1 MTSVLSVN
9 DEEVGLEE
17 IQPQLI
23 TDQSLANVINEIG
36 SSLKKEEISTTPSSN
51 ENTTDTLETT
61 IVEEENQVSPLSN
74 YSFDI
79 YDEKNE
85 VLNFSLRLDPLASTW
100 KIEIYGKSD
109 LNPSYP
115 EEVVYK
121 MLIYNRKN
129 ELKLKVDLYGKDTSA
144 LQELNDFPYEIGDY
158 IRLIP
163 IYSPQTLRVN
173 GSLTGDISIEQE
185 DYSDGVDDEDYIYNV
200 RFEIMEN
207 EIKTVYNQQPI
218 FEGLVDYQWTSEE
231 TIDPLVGI
239 KVTDDHDGVIDLSKI
254 QVEEL
259 QNNDEFVEYEYTVVD
274 SWERVTTGKRGIKVT
289 DDHDGVIDL
298 SKIQVEELQNNDE
311 FVEYEYTVVDSWERV
326 TTGKRRIYKTLP
338 QQDIIK
344 DTQIPDYTLEDN
356 TEGILPDLPLKGD
369 GNIQSL
375 VPNAYSLLNE
385 TNNDNIINDIIVS
398 GVSYSGWRTERMK
411 IRINHTLKILE
422 IVDADG
428 LLFNS
433 SVKDSYFKFELYDK
447 NMDLKYAID
456 LLGTDSSDSPKLD
469 AINGIK
475 FEAGD
480 YIALWVYN
488 PKENL
493 EITGNINKE
502 QQSQDIDSTTYLEQ
516 HRFRIS
522 GGLHIISNKAPEVI
536 KDLPMATIKRGEE
549 FEYLDILKLNNNK
562 EYITDD
568 HNTFT
573 ESSYAKGDIDVNI
586 EGLDIN
592 KVGIQ
597 NVTYIFT
604 DKWGASTKAIRQV
617 QVTGDEFLDKMAFNV
632 YTIDNELA
640 FNILFDYQKRTVG
653 VGKTSGKQLN
663 PNNLSTQFLIR
674 FYSKEN
680 YLKFAFQLTGNTV
693 LDESAFSRLNGYS
706 YSAGDRIEIYSI
718 SEGTI
723 KVVYP
728 ASNNND
734 QPEVDVLQE
743 SEPTIQLIEKEI
755 PLDYLKNGR
764 FTLEGSNMSYEY
776 NAAPTITPSR
786 LRPIIARGEEPAYLD
801 WILVS
806 DDKDDAHKLKVI
818 YTTIDT
824 LILGTQNVVY
834 QVIDSWGRASKLS
847 LEVEVVEKNNLEK
860 ALVEVH
866 NLVSDTS
873 ILRLQFDDDKKS
885 LVVKEATPSDD
896 LTDSDF
902 ITLVLYHTN
911 GSYKNHVTLTQEDLS
926 SREQLQENLSQL
938 QYSEGDYL
946 QVWLHEGTSSVI
958 IYNHFSSPEG
968 LEPTDITELDT
979 LDKRL
984 NTRFKIL
991 DSGLQQVY
999 NTAPQFSN
1007 FEPLY
1012 LYKDQSGVT
1021 EDLFKSGYT
1030 ITDDLDN
1037 TIEPNSDGVTISG
1050 HFDINTVGS
1059 YELTYTV
1066 TDSWGR
1072 STQATRTVY
1081 VVSKSAENMIEFKK
1095 EGQAFLQIRL
1105 DSTTDGL
1112 WVRLPN
1118 LESDEETPD
1127 SPDSSNGLDSES
1139 QRTLSESDDSLNSD
1153 GTNNENSSNSIVL
1166 SLGIYN
1172 RQGKSVAEFD
1182 LTEEDLNYV
1191 SSPDSS
1197 SKTSDSIHKI
1207 EQMYQQLTQLE
1218 VLSDYYFSVWAS
1230 DSSQIA
1236 ISGSITNSQNFPV
1249 PDIDSVSK
1257 TMNPNSTITVDD
1269 CMKNT
1274 RFQWTDNGLVAVYN
1288 QAPKIQFTENFSI
1301 VAGDSID
1308 ASLGVSI
1315 TDDHDETIKYSE
1327 NIKVQYKNGSGQ
1339 PSDNPDNLKIGS
1351 DNKVIYTVSDSWGRE
1366 TTIERPL
1373 TITDGTMKNT
1383 IKMDNEHYQNAFS
1396 INIVN
1401 EDDSENMKLK
1411 ATLINDTQMNSTVT
1425 DSVFSIEVWRP
1436 SEESRT
1442 GYTRVLSTVS
1452 VNGRQN
1458 AQTFVNSLN
1467 EATNNTTIKIGDI
1480 INMNAAQPF
1489 RVSIDGTVIDARED
1503 YTDGFNV
1510 PTNLTNAY
1518 FKVTNSGLQALY
1530 KNPITVAENQNAI
1543 AFYSLSGSAFKLR
1556 VDPTTHRIT
1565 VFDQTSTAL
1574 YYGGGEKTSLMI
1586 EIYGANREAK
1596 KRIAI
1601 KGRTQGNNLKFMDIT
1616 DCESWKSGDLNG
1628 TCTGVSETTWNGPIE
1643 FAEGDYLRLTYF
1655 NPQYMTIDGTVLE
1668 QDSQKINYETGFV
1681 NTDRMMNTVF
1691 KFTAKGLEEVY
1702 NQAPQI
1708 QGLGTE
1714 VNITESDL
1722 EIFGNRNGIIG
1733 SLTLS
1738 DDKDNSLTYNDV
1750 RLELV
1755 GNDASQTL
1763 GTHLVRY
1770 TVTDT
1775 WGRSTSYDVNL
1786 NIRTNLSKSYFD
1798 VKNYDN
1804 SSTTMFKIG
1813 FDSLTNTYAVFEQSS
1828 IQFSP
1833 NNPTQ
1838 KVLDIYVMDVN
1849 TGKAKLHIPLY
1860 GNDRGTTSK
1869 LENLE
1874 ELSYQNGDIIRVV
1887 PAKQGDVLL
1896 QTMTTPSTEV
1906 PEESTITISS
1916 EDDYRNIGYQI
1927 SSEDVTAVYNTAPTI
1942 ETGTKLT
1949 YIAYKGAT
1957 LTYTDFKVN
1966 DDRDGGALQSQLVI
1980 LVNGEQ
1986 ISNGTHTFYRL
1997 GAQTLTLQVTDSWGI
2012 TTQKE
2017 ITVEVKSKM
2026 EQNVIEIGNSS
2037 GQKIFNI
2044 KFDVETK
2051 QFKVEP
2057 YSEDNIS
2064 DSNKINNSL
2073 SSETVT
2079 IIIRD
2084 SSGSKKLNI
2093 QLDGSADDRSKLE
2106 KLNSE
2111 TYELY
2116 DTLELKSS
2124 HDDMIEIKGDIVNKT
2139 STTFT
2144 TDQNTSQVRYQITD
2158 DGLTEI
2164 RKPILSL
2171 SFSEDNVV
2179 RRGDNVDYNRYLV
2192 VSGMNPNT
2200 EDLNVSYDETTIVN
2214 SLIEG
2219 TYDVTYKITDSW
2231 GNSVTATQKF
2241 VVIPNNNIETLK
2253 INVELSSNQVI
2264 MIGTDTLKDRLRL
2277 LSSASVDRTTKSNS
2291 TNSLVSSIR
2300 GYDSYGNLVHQV
2312 NIFSNDTKDSITE
2325 QLSSFVLSEVEFLE
2339 IIGEEVTADGAII
2352 PDSSLQQATD
2362 EDDKKQNTRLKLNHI
2377 EKTITAI
2384 YNQAPIIT
2392 GNNGKLLYYH
2402 GTAMDWT
2409 SRLKVT
2415 DDLDEIIASST
2426 IIIDDS
2432 QVHYDQPGEYSL
2444 TYHVLDSWGREGT
2457 ATQQI
2462 IVKSG
2467 MDENQIILSDDS
2479 QQIVFK
2485 FNNNQITVQQQSI
2498 SNRLTS
2504 TPLSLITKPLPLMQD
2519 SNYEDKGTPQ
2529 LQVNLYRNR
2538 NLYKTVTIYEQSAFE
2553 DVFSVFNNQIFQ
2565 LGDRIEIKNLRDD
2578 EYIYSKI
2585 SLQGPISNA
2594 QISYV
2599 NGVSDPDYLDNV
2611 RFEITPLGFYVVYNQ
2626 APTIKFTLDMNE
2638 NLGDDYNF
2646 SYGVLIKDDHDGKI
2660 TTGYDT
2666 EFMTPS
2672 MINSQNSI
2680 QSTEVGVVGKNQVK
2694 YTVTDSWGRTTTAIR
2709 EITLNNALAENSII
2723 FTADDQNGRNRKDA
2737 IKVSFDIA
2745 TNNFK
2750 VTLLLN
2756 ESEARQYKLN
2766 TKTYSNPDYYKMIFM
2781 GVNENEKK
2789 SISLSSNLTV
2799 QQAIEFLNNSFNNF
2813 TFDYGDYIK
2822 FSSPHA
2828 FNVKLLG
2835 VIRNGREDYSDG
2847 FSYPDNMKNAK
2858 FEISQQGLISRY
2870 TDPDTEIQ
2878 SGNTKKNI
2886 LTVLTGG
2893 GTVAN
2898 ITFTPN
2904 SDGDGGRIT
2913 QEELSAYPY
2922 KYSDNVNE
2930 NPEVF
2935 RLSLFGANGE
2945 LKHTATAYGHDRSR
2959 QPVTHDGKNERNQVY
2974 TVFNNIDYQFGD
2986 YITFEH
2992 KFDTKYTLLRG
3003 PVENGKEDYSDG
3015 VDNINNLT
3023 KAMFKLT
3030 ANGIEVLYDEPPKI
3044 SNISAYQIKK
3054 VEGLESDELD
3064 VLNNDAKSQIR
3075 DYLIND
3081 ADIIAKDGVTGELLN
3096 ISVENTFDLNLNQIG
3111 YYYVPVSATNGDVK
3125 LSRRSINNRESSSDG
3140 SKASTVRNVSL
3151 LVYATPKFEL
3161 QNPVIEMS
3169 SVTSDNVN
3177 SELLNRV
3184 TVTDEEDV
3192 LSNKNT
3198 VVVLNDTTLNP
3209 NKPGTYSATY
3219 QAQDS
3224 DGHVEEKEFE
3234 IQVVRTIS
3242 VSVPVTVPFQVVTNL
3257 LGEDGQQADPQFI
3270 AGRIT
3275 IQNNNPTPVAVY
3287 LKSFNVLNSSEAT
3300 FGSIYDKLSLVS
3312 PTEIDEASMTV
3323 QQSMTKMALG
3333 LYVKS
3338 GFEYDPNNFEYK
3350 DDSITDSIL
3359 PTGKPNEDGP
3369 IWLLDNGFDISY
3381 VPSILNSQ
3389 NNATNQQPFYFGTLA
3404 PNTDTDQSKAVLSF
3418 TSIFSN
3424 QAKVAGKSRAKFQ
3437 MVLEF
3442 R

>member
-1 MTSVLSVN
+1 MKKQVLSLCSFALLVQNIPLTVFAVQPETETIVSDNVKEKLVTSVLSVN
-9 DEEVGLEE
+9 DGEVGLEE

-173 GSLTGDISIEQE
+173 GSLTGDIGIEQE

-259 QNNDEFVEYEYTVVD
+259 Q
-274 SWERVTTGKRGIKVT
+274 K
-289 DDHDGVIDL
+289 
-298 SKIQVEELQNNDE
+298 NDE

-385 TNNDNIINDIIVS
+385 NNNNNTVTDIVVS
-398 GVSYSGWRTERMK
+398 GVSYSGGRTERMK
-411 IRINHTLKILE
+411 IRLNYTQKIIE
-422 IVDADG
+422 VVDSDG
-428 LLFNS
+428 LLFDS
-433 SVKDSYFKFELYDK
+433 SVKTSYFKFQLFDK
-447 NMDLKYAID
+447 DMNQKYSID
-456 LLGTDSSDSPKLD
+456 LLGTDRSDSEKLET
-469 AINGIK
+469 INGVR
-475 FEAGD
+475 FASED
-480 YIALWVYN
+480 YVYLWSYN
-488 PKENL
+488 PDASL
-493 EITGNINKE
+493 EIQGTVE
-502 QQSQDIDSTTYLEQ
+502 ADLTDMDATDYLEA
-516 HRFRIS
+516 HRFQ
-522 GGLHIISNKAPEVI
+522 I
-536 KDLPMATIKRGEE
+536 KNGKLVSVQNTPPQILKEFPAATIQRGED
-549 FEYLDILKLNNNK
+549 FNYLDILELNKDKTFIN
-562 EYITDD
+562 DD
-568 HNTFT
+568 HDSFT
-573 ESSYAKGDIDVNI
+573 TDAYSRGDIDVTI
-586 EGLDIN
+586 TGLN
-592 KVGIQ
+592 ANRVGTQ
-597 NVTYIFT
+597 LVTYTLT
-604 DKWGASTKAIRQV
+604 DKWGASTTTTRQV
-617 QVTGDEFLDKMAFNV
+617 TVIGDQLLDKITFPV
-632 YTIDNELA
+632 YTNKNELA
-640 FNILFDYQKRTVG
+640 FTISFDYISKTINVG
-653 VGKTSGKQLN
+653 NINNKVLN
-663 PNNLSTQFLIR
+663 ESSDSTQFIFR
-674 FYSKEN
+674 VYSKEN
-680 YLKFAFQLTGNTV
+680 HMKRLFQLTGNQV
-693 LDESAFSRLNGYS
+693 LNEQAFSRLNGFVYS
-706 YSAGDRIEIYSI
+706 DGDQIEIRTQN
-718 SEGTI
+718 EGMLKI
-723 KVVYP
+723 KYP
-728 ASNNND
+728 NNSG
-734 QPEVDVLQE
+734 EVERNGD
-743 SEPTIQLIEKEI
+743 LIETDL
-755 PLDYLKNGR
+755 PLDKQKYGRYTLNGS
-764 FTLEGSNMSYEY
+764 GISYTY
-776 NAAPTITPSR
+776 NQAPTISAKSGDIPTVV
-786 LRPIIARGEEPAYLD
+786 RGSEPQYLD
-801 WILVS
+801 WIEVS
-806 DDKDDAHKLKVI
+806 DEIDNK
-818 YTTIDT
+818 DT
-824 LILGTQNVVY
+824 LKITHTDIDNLVLGTQTVMY
-834 QVIDSWGRASKLS
+834 QVTDSWGRSSKLS
-847 LEVEVVEKNNLEK
+847 LDVEVIEKNNLEK
-860 ALVEVH
+860 NRIDFHL
-866 NLVSDTS
+866 LSDSSS
-873 ILRLQFDDDKKS
+873 IMDLSFDDEEKK
-885 LVVKEATPSDD
+885 LIIRQLNQSDIIQNGD
-896 LTDSDF
+896 V
-902 ITLVLYHTN
+902 ITLVLYEEN
-911 GSYKNHVTLTQEDLS
+911 GQFKQQVTFTKEDLNS
-926 SREQLQENLSQL
+926 LEASQNKL
-938 QYSEGDYL
+938 NQFKYNETDYL
-946 QVWLHEGTSSVI
+946 RIGIHQNSMGVN
-958 IYNHFSSPEG
+958 IYSNLNEN
-968 LEPTDITELDT
+968 PTLLGT
-979 LDKRL
+979 LDQLL
-984 NTRFKIL
+984 NTRFKIMG
-991 DSGLQQVY
+991 SGLTKTY
-999 NTAPQFSN
+999 NKAPEISAFT
-1007 FEPLY
+1007 PLY
-1012 LYKDQSGVT
+1012 ILKDQENVT

-1030 ITDDLDN
+1030 ITDDLD
-1037 TIEPNSDGVTISG
+1037 TSIPSNSDRVTISESG

-1081 VVSKSAENMIEFKK
+1081 VVSKSAKNMIEFKK

-1112 WVRLPN
+1112 WVKLPN
-1118 LESDEETPD
+1118 LESNEETPD
-1127 SPDSSNGLDSES
+1127 SSDSSNGVDSEM
-1139 QRTLSESDDSLNSD
+1139 QRILSESDDSLNSD

-1166 SLGIYN
+1166 FLGIYN

-1197 SKTSDSIHKI
+1197 SKTSDSITKI
-1207 EQMYQQLTQLE
+1207 ERMYQELTQLE

-1236 ISGSITNSQNFPV
+1236 ISGSITNSEEFPV
-1249 PDIDSVSK
+1249 PNIESASK

-1288 QAPKIQFTENFSI
+1288 QAPEIQFSDEEFSV

-1366 TTIERPL
+1366 ATVERPL

-1383 IKMDNEHYQNAFS
+1383 IKMDNQNYQNVFS

-1401 EDDSENMKLK
+1401 EDNSENMKLK
-1411 ATLINDTQMNSTVT
+1411 ATLIKNTQMNSTVT
-1425 DSVFSIEVWRP
+1425 GSVFSIEVWRP
-1436 SEESRT
+1436 SEESGT
-1442 GYTRVLSTVS
+1442 GYTQVLSNVS
-1452 VNGRQN
+1452 VNGGQN
-1458 AQTFVNSLN
+1458 AQTFVDSLN
-1467 EATNNTTIKIGDI
+1467 EAANNTIKIGDI
-1480 INMNAAQPF
+1480 IKMNAAQPF

-1530 KNPITVAENQNAI
+1530 QNPITVAENQNAI

-1556 VDPTTHRIT
+1556 VDPATDRIT
-1565 VFDQTSTAL
+1565 VFEQTTTAL
-1574 YYGGGEKTSLMI
+1574 YYAGGANTSLMI
-1586 EIYGANREAK
+1586 EVYGADRRPK
-1596 KRIAI
+1596 KRLAIAGHT
-1601 KGRTQGNNLKFMDIT
+1601 KGTELKAKDIT
-1616 DCESWKSGDLNG
+1616 SCTDWKSGDLNG
-1628 TCTGVSETTWNGPIE
+1628 TCNGVSEATWDGNITFE
-1643 FAEGDYLRLTYF
+1643 EGDYLRLTYF
-1655 NPQYMTIDGTVLE
+1655 NPQYMTIDGDVLSK
-1668 QDSQKINYETGFV
+1668 DSQNINYETGFV
-1681 NTDRMMNTVF
+1681 NKDRMMNTVF

-1722 EIFGNRNGIIG
+1722 EIFENQHGIVG

-1738 DDKDNSLTYNDV
+1738 DDKDKSLTYNDV

-1804 SSTTMFKIG
+1804 SNTTMFKIG

-1849 TGKAKLHIPLY
+1849 TRKAKLHIPLY

-1869 LENLE
+1869 LE
-1874 ELSYQNGDIIRVV
+1874 ELKKFSYQEGDIIRVV

-1906 PEESTITISS
+1906 PEESTITISP

-1927 SSEDVTAVYNTAPTI
+1927 SSEGLNTIKNEAPTI
-1942 ETGTKLT
+1942 EIGTKLT
-1949 YIAYKGAT
+1949 DIIYKGAT
-1957 LTYTDFKVN
+1957 LTYTDFEV
-1966 DDRDGGALQSQLVI
+1966 DDDKDGKALQSQLVI

-1986 ISNGTHTFYRL
+1986 ILNGTHTFYRL
-1997 GAQTLTLQVTDSWGI
+1997 GTQTLTLQVTDSWGR
-2012 TTQKE
+2012 TTQKTL
-2017 ITVEVKSKM
+2017 TVEVKSKM
-2026 EQNVIEIGNSS
+2026 EQNAIEIGHSN
-2037 GQKIFNI
+2037 GQKVFSI
-2044 KFDVETK
+2044 KFDGETK
-2051 QFKVEP
+2051 QFKVEQ

-2064 DSNKINNSL
+2064 DSNNIKNNL

-2079 IIIRD
+2079 IIIRE
-2084 SSGSKKLNI
+2084 SSGSEKLNI
-2093 QLDGSADDRSKLE
+2093 QLDGSAEDQSKLE
-2106 KLNSE
+2106 QLISK

-2144 TDQNTSQVRYQITD
+2144 TGQNTSQVRYQITD
-2158 DGLTEI
+2158 DGLTELQ
-2164 RKPILSL
+2164 KPTLGISWPEEYILK
-2171 SFSEDNVV
+2171 
-2179 RRGDNVDYNRYLV
+2179 RGNEL
-2192 VSGMNPNT
+2192 NPNKDIQIT
-2200 EDLNVSYDETTIVN
+2200 GMHPNSTDFKVSVDDKKVN
-2214 SLIEG
+2214 INYEG
-2219 TYDVTYKITDSW
+2219 EYPLTYTITDSW
-2231 GNSVTATQKF
+2231 GNNLVETRTVSVVPYDNVDSLRISVDIDDSTE
-2241 VVIPNNNIETLK
+2241 IE
-2253 INVELSSNQVI
+2253 
-2264 MIGTDTLKDRLRL
+2264 IGADRLEDNLRL
-2277 LSSASVDRTTKSNS
+2277 ISPISPLTYLSNDNQSDSNTIIAS
-2291 TNSLVSSIR
+2291 II
-2300 GYDSYGNLVHQV
+2300 GYNDEGDLVHQLDV
-2312 NIFSNDTKDSITE
+2312 SSGDTRESLDAKLNRFI
-2325 QLSSFVLSEVEFLE
+2325 LSEVDFIEVDGDKIMPDDISGE
-2339 IIGEEVTADGAII
+2339 ILVDE
-2352 PDSSLQQATD
+2352 SLNNIHD
-2362 EDDKKQNTRLKLNHI
+2362 IEDKKQNTRLKIDHFKN
-2377 EKTITAI
+2377 TIIAI
-2384 YNQAPIIT
+2384 YNQAPVIS
-2392 GNNGKLLYYH
+2392 GNVGQLTYFNG
-2402 GTAMDWT
+2402 TEINWT
-2409 SRLKVT
+2409 DYLNVT
-2415 DDLDEIIASST
+2415 DDLDGLIASSN
-2426 IIIDDS
+2426 IIIDDTDIN
-2432 QVHYDQPGEYSL
+2432 YDNPGLYTV
-2444 TYHVLDSWGREGT
+2444 TYRVNDSWGREGST
-2457 ATQQI
+2457 TQKVLI
-2462 IVKSG
+2462 KSG
-2467 MDENQIILSDDS
+2467 MDENQITFKGDTENIILT
-2479 QQIVFK
+2479 FK
-2485 FNNNQITVQQQSI
+2485 NSTI
-2498 SNRLTS
+2498 SVKQESVVNRLME
-2504 TPLSLITKPLPLMQD
+2504 LSPTLIKNRTLLPLNQNQD
-2519 SNYEDKGTPQ
+2519 QNKGDAQ
-2529 LQVNLYRNR
+2529 LKVSLYRDNQV
-2538 NLYKTVTIYEQSAFE
+2538 LYSTILYEQNAFE
-2553 DVFSVFNNQIFQ
+2553 DLFKAFNNQV
-2565 LGDRIEIKNLRDD
+2565 LKANDSIEIKNMRND
-2578 EYIYSKI
+2578 EQIYPRVSI
-2585 SLQGPISNA
+2585 IGPILDA
-2594 QISYV
+2594 QISYT
-2599 NGVSDPDYLDNV
+2599 NGVTNPDYLDNV
-2611 RFEITPLGFYVVYNQ
+2611 RFEVTTSGFSVIYNQ
-2626 APTIKFTLDMNE
+2626 APQIKFTMNMTA

-2646 SYGVLIKDDHDGKI
+2646 GYGLLIKDDHDGII
-2660 TTGYDT
+2660 TSGYTT
-2666 EFMTPS
+2666 EFTLDEERVLEEDS
-2672 MINSQNSI
+2672 AQQEIQKVGQN
-2680 QSTEVGVVGKNQVK
+2680 KVK
-2694 YTVTDSWGRTTTAIR
+2694 YTITDSWGRTTTAIR
-2709 EITLNNALAENSII
+2709 EVTLNNALAENSII
-2723 FTADDQNGRNRKDA
+2723 FTADDQNGQNRKDA

-2745 TNNFK
+2745 TNRFK
-2750 VTLLLN
+2750 VESLLGVSG
-2756 ESEARQYKLN
+2756 EEDTYKLN
-2766 TKTYSNPDYYKMIFM
+2766 TITAAAADYYKMVILRN
-2781 GVNENEKK
+2781 GNAVRT
-2789 SISLSSNLTV
+2789 ISLASNLTV
-2799 QQAIEFLNNSFNNF
+2799 KAAIERLTTQLDNFDFN
-2813 TFDYGDYIK
+2813 YGDHIQL
-2822 FSSPHA
+2822 SSTHA
-2828 FNVKLLG
+2828 FNVKLMG
-2835 VIRNGREDYSDG
+2835 TIRNGREDYSDG
-2847 FSYPDNMKNAK
+2847 FSYPINMKNAT

-2870 TDPDTEIQ
+2870 IDEDTEIQ
-2878 SGNTKKNI
+2878 AGTTNKNI

-2904 SDGDGGRIT
+2904 SDGNGGRIT
-2913 QEELSAYPY
+2913 QQKLSNYPY
-2922 KYSDNVNE
+2922 KYSTDPNE
-2930 NPEVF
+2930 NPQVF
-2935 RLSLFGANGE
+2935 TLNLFGADGN
-2945 LKHTATAYGHDRSR
+2945 LKQTATAYGHDRSR

-2974 TVFNNIDYQFGD
+2974 TVFNDIDYQFGD

-3003 PVENGKEDYSDG
+3003 PVTNGKEDYSDG

-3023 KAMFKLT
+3023 NAMFKLT
-3030 ANGIEVLYDEPPKI
+3030 ANGIEVMYLDPPKLTGI
-3044 SNISAYQIKK
+3044 PSYEVKK
-3054 VEGLESDELD
+3054 GTEIDKTE
-3064 VLNNDAKSQIR
+3064 
-3075 DYLIND
+3075 LINFIKNNS
-3081 ADIIAKDGVTGELLN
+3081 DIQAFDGITGES
-3096 ISVENTFDLNLNQIG
+3096 ISFNVEESSYNLRTDQIG
-3111 YYYVPVSATNGDVK
+3111 YYSLAITAQN
-3125 LSRRSINNRESSSDG
+3125 ESGLTTETPESNE
-3140 SKASTVRNVSL
+3140 STVVRATTIKNISF
-3151 LVYATPKFEL
+3151 LVYATPQFEL
-3161 QNPVIEMS
+3161 INNVVEMNS
-3169 SVTSDNVN
+3169 IDSTEVK
-3177 SELLNRV
+3177 SELLNHIK
-3184 TVTDEEDV
+3184 VTDEEDDRD
-3192 LSNKNT
+3192 NKKINT
-3198 VVVLNDTTLNP
+3198 IVTNTDLNP
-3209 NKPGTYSATY
+3209 TQPGNYTVSYKV
-3219 QAQDS
+3219 QDS
-3224 DGHVEEKEFE
+3224 NGHEEEKEFE

-3242 VSVPVTVPFQVVTNL
+3242 VTVPIKVPFQVVTNL
-3257 LGEDGQQADPQFI
+3257 LGEDGLQAEPQFI

-3287 LKSFNVLNSSEAT
+3287 LKSFNVMNSSEAT
-3300 FGSIYDKLSLVS
+3300 VGSIYNKLSLVS

-3338 GFEYDPNNFEYK
+3338 GFEYDANNFEYK
-3350 DDSITDSIL
+3350 DDSITDSVL
-3359 PTGKPNEDGP
+3359 PTARTSQHSP
-3369 IWLLDNGFDISY
+3369 IWLLDDGFDISY
-3381 VPSILNSQ
+3381 VPSILNSTD
-3389 NNATNQQPFYFGTLA
+3389 NETNQQPFYFGTLA
-3404 PNTDTDQSKAVLSF
+3404 PSTNTDQSKAVLSF

>member
-1 MTSVLSVN
+1 MKKQVLSLCSFALLVQNIPLTVFAVQPETETIVSDNVKEKLVTSVLSVN

-173 GSLTGDISIEQE
+173 GSLTGDIGIEQE

-231 TIDPLVGI
+231 TIDPLV
-239 KVTDDHDGVIDLSKI
+239 
-254 QVEEL
+254 
-259 QNNDEFVEYEYTVVD
+259 
-274 SWERVTTGKRGIKVT
+274 GIKVT

-493 EITGNINKE
+493 EITGNIDKE

-640 FNILFDYQKRTVG
+640 FNILFDHQKRTVG

-706 YSAGDRIEIYSI
+706 YSDGDRIEIYSI

-896 LTDSDF
+896 LTESDF

-1021 EDLFKSGYT
+1021 ESLFKSGYT

-1037 TIEPNSDGVTISG
+1037 TIEPNSDRVTISG

-1118 LESDEETPD
+1118 LESNEETPD
-1127 SPDSSNGLDSES
+1127 SSDSSNGVDSEM
-1139 QRTLSESDDSLNSD
+1139 QRILSESADSLNSD

-1166 SLGIYN
+1166 FLGIYN
-1172 RQGKSVAEFD
+1172 RQGKSVAEFN

-1249 PDIDSVSK
+1249 PDVGSVSK
-1257 TMNPNSTITVDD
+1257 TMNPNSTITVDN

-1308 ASLGVSI
+1308 ASSGVSI
-1315 TDDHDETIKYSE
+1315 TDDHDGTIEYSE
-1327 NIKVQYKNGSGQ
+1327 NIKVQYQNGSGQ

-1373 TITDGTMKNT
+1373 TINDGTMKNT
-1383 IKMDNEHYQNAFS
+1383 IKMDNEHSQNVFS

-1411 ATLINDTQMNSTVT
+1411 ATLISNTVINSTNNRQA
-1425 DSVFSIEVWRP
+1425 FSIEVWRP
-1436 SEESRT
+1436 SEESGN
-1442 GYTRVLSTVS
+1442 GYIQVFSPVG
-1452 VNGRQN
+1452 VNGTEE
-1458 AQTFVNSLN
+1458 ASVFVDALN
-1467 EATNNTTIKIGDI
+1467 RVANNTIAIGDI
-1480 INMNAAQPF
+1480 IKIVATQPF

-1518 FKVTNSGLQALY
+1518 FEVTNSGLQALY
-1530 KNPITVAENQNAI
+1530 QNPITLTENQNAI

-1556 VDPTTHRIT
+1556 VDPATHQISA
-1565 VFDQTSTAL
+1565 FDQTSTAL
-1574 YYGGGEKTSLMI
+1574 YFGGGENTSLMI

-1601 KGRTQGNNLKFMDIT
+1601 KGRTQGNDLKFMDIT
-1616 DCESWKSGDLNG
+1616 NCESWKSGDLNG
-1628 TCTGVSETTWNGPIE
+1628 TCTGVSETTWNGPIGFE
-1643 FAEGDYLRLTYF
+1643 VGDYLRLTYF
-1655 NPQYMTIDGTVLE
+1655 EPQYMTIDGPISNK
-1668 QDSQKINYETGFV
+1668 DSQDINYETGFV

-1691 KFTAKGLEEVY
+1691 KFTANGLAEVY
-1702 NQAPQI
+1702 NQAPTI
-1708 QGLGTE
+1708 KNLEDE

-1722 EIFGNRNGIIG
+1722 GIFESNNGIIG
-1733 SLTLS
+1733 DLKLS
-1738 DDKDNSLTYNDV
+1738 DDKDSLTYNDV

-1763 GTHLVRY
+1763 GTHSVRY
-1770 TVTDT
+1770 IITDT

-1798 VKNYDN
+1798 IKNYDN
-1804 SSTTMFKIG
+1804 ENKTMFKIG

-1828 IQFSP
+1828 IQFSS

-1838 KVLDIYVMDVN
+1838 KVLDIYVMDRD
-1849 TGKAKLHIPLY
+1849 TRETKLHIPLY
-1860 GNDRGTTSK
+1860 GNDRATTSK
-1869 LENLE
+1869 LEELE
-1874 ELSYQNGDIIRVV
+1874 ELSYKNGDIIRVV

-1896 QTMTTPSTEV
+1896 QTMTTPSTGV
-1906 PEESTITISS
+1906 PEESTITIPL
-1916 EDDYRNIGYQI
+1916 EDEYRNIGYQI
-1927 SSEDVTAVYNTAPTI
+1927 SNERLNIIKNEAPTI
-1942 ETGTKLT
+1942 QTGTT
-1949 YIAYKGAT
+1949 NQYVAYKGAK

-1966 DDRDGGALQSQLVI
+1966 DDQDGVALQSQLVI

-1997 GAQTLTLQVTDSWGI
+1997 GTQTLTLRVTDSWGR

-2026 EQNVIEIGNSS
+2026 EQNIIQVNNSS
-2037 GQKIFNI
+2037 GEKQFEIQ
-2044 KFDVETK
+2044 FDVDMR
-2051 QFKVEP
+2051 QFKVV
-2057 YSEDNIS
+2057 YA
-2064 DSNKINNSL
+2064 SNQNSSNLNFNNNQVNQD
-2073 SSETVT
+2073 TVN
-2079 IIIRD
+2079 IIIRGINGNVLQEIRLD
-2084 SSGSKKLNI
+2084 GQNDLMELNSKLND
-2093 QLDGSADDRSKLE
+2093 QSYS
-2106 KLNSE
+2106 
-2111 TYELY
+2111 LY
-2116 DTLELKSS
+2116 DTIELTTSAEN
-2124 HDDMIEIKGDIVNKT
+2124 MIEIKGEIVNA
-2139 STTFT
+2139 TTTKFV
-2144 TDQNTSQVRYQITD
+2144 NTSPQAEVRYQITD

-2164 RKPILSL
+2164 RKPTLSV
-2171 SFSEDNVV
+2171 SFSEDNLV

-2192 VSGMNPNT
+2192 ISGMNPNT
-2200 EDLNVSYDETTIVN
+2200 EDLNVSYDKTIVN

-2219 TYDVTYKITDSW
+2219 TYDVTYTITDSW
-2231 GNSVTATQKF
+2231 GNSVTATQKI

-2264 MIGTDTLKDRLRL
+2264 MIGTDTLTDSLRL

-2339 IIGEEVTADGAII
+2339 IVGEEVTAEGTII
-2352 PDSSLQQATD
+2352 QDSSLQQATD
-2362 EDDKKQNTRLKLNHI
+2362 EDDKKQNTRLKLNHM

-2384 YNQAPIIT
+2384 YNQAPIIA

-2409 SRLKVT
+2409 SRLTVT

-2565 LGDRIEIKNLRDD
+2565 LGDCIEIKNLRDD

-2789 SISLSSNLTV
+2789 SISLSSDLTV

-2904 SDGDGGRIT
+2904 GDGGRIT

-2935 RLSLFGANGE
+2935 RLSLFGADGK

-2959 QPVTHDGKNERNQVY
+2959 EPGTYDGKEEGNRVY
-2974 TVFNNIDYQFGD
+2974 KVFNNLPYAFGD

-3003 PVENGKEDYSDG
+3003 PVTNGKEDYSDG

-3081 ADIIAKDGVTGELLN
+3081 ADIIAKDGITGELLN

-3125 LSRRSINNRESSSDG
+3125 LSRRSINNSESSSVG

-3192 LSNKNT
+3192 LYNKNT

-3312 PTEIDEASMTV
+3312 PTEIDEASMTI
-3323 QQSMTKMALG
+3323 QDSMTKMALG

-3338 GFEYDPNNFEYK
+3338 GFEYDANNFEYK
-3350 DDSITDSIL
+3350 DDSITDSVL
-3359 PTGKPNEDGP
+3359 PTARTSQHSP

-3381 VPSILNSQ
+3381 VPSILNSTD
-3389 NNATNQQPFYFGTLA
+3389 NETNQQPFYFGTLA